1 MSSRV
6 FLSYAHR
13 DGPAVQRITDLL
25 SVGGVEVVLDGTA
38 ASPGDSFL
46 SFMESALTT
55 SDYCLLLWSAEAAG
69 RRWVEVEWQAALH
82 RSVAERRAFLVV
94 GRLDTHPVPM
104 VLQPRLAVAL
114 HPDPEPGVAT
124 LLNTWRA
131 DRAAEASTARP
142 AGRPPAVEEPAA
154 GEPIYLT
161 SVLFG
166 LTVPW
171 RADLDS
177 PVGVLLDAARRAL
190 ALPRRVGVDPL
201 EFVVDYDLAVDDAGP
216 ALDRTRSA
224 AVQGIGRGAVLW
236 LRTTTRPVAV
246 AAAASGAAVVFR
258 TIGDPAQDA
267 LLRKISEAG
276 LGPGTDYR

>member
-1 MSSRV
+1 MTSRV

-13 DGPAVQRITDLL
+13 DRTAVQRIADLL
-25 SVGGVEVVLDGTA
+25 TAGGVEVVLDGTVTA
-38 ASPGDSFL
+38 PGDSFV

-94 GRLDTHPVPM
+94 GRLDAHPVPM
-104 VLQPRLAVAL
+104 LLRPRLAVAL
-114 HPDPEPGVAT
+114 HPYPAPGVAA
-124 LLNTWRA
+124 LLETWHA

-142 AGRPPAVEEPAA
+142 AGRPPAVEEPPA

-171 RADLDS
+171 RADLDA
-177 PVGVLLDAARRAL
+177 PVGVLLDAAREAL
-190 ALPRRVGVDPL
+190 TLPRRVGVEPL
-201 EFVVDYDLAVDDAGP
+201 EFAVDYDLAVDDAAP
-216 ALDRTRSA
+216 ALDRTRAA
-224 AVQGIGRGAVLW
+224 AVQGIQPGAVLW
-236 LRTTTRPVAV
+236 LRTTTRPLAV

-258 TIGDPAQDA
+258 SGRSAAHHA
-267 LLRKISEAG
+267 LLRKISEVG
-276 LGPGTDYR
+276 LGLATDY